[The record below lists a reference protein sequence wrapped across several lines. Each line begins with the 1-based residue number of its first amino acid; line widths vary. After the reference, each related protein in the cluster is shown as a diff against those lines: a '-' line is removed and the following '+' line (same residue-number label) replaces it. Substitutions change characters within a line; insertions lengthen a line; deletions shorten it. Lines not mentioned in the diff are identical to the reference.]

1 MRPIQTSLSLVAAI
15 ALLTACESLPGARE
29 AAPQEATEAAA
40 PQVSA
45 ADAAL
50 AAQGLAPA
58 VSVIPQS
65 GLGAQTLAANECG
78 LFLWSKTQ
86 PDRLI
91 FFQRAASGQARIK
104 IADQTVDAVQSA
116 NRGNIFGQFMTEQT
130 ILAPG
135 GQQVGISFT
144 AGEELQG
151 GQRIDDG
158 RMTITA
164 EEGWRT
170 VIPVLGV
177 RACKP

>member
-1 MRPIQTSLSLVAAI
+1 MKRTVSSIAGLAAL
-15 ALLTACESLPGARE
+15 AACESLGAPQPGAAVEEQPRVE
-29 AAPQEATEAAA
+29 R
-40 PQVSA
+40 SA

-65 GLGAQTLAANECG
+65 GLQAQTLASDECG

-91 FFQRAASGQARIK
+91 FFQRAASGQARMI
-104 IADQTVDAVQSA
+104 IADETVDAVQTA
-116 NRGNIFGQFMTEQT
+116 NRGGIFGQFMTEQVFLT
-130 ILAPG
+130 PS
-135 GQQVGISFT
+135 GQQVLVTFEP
-144 AGEELQG
+144 GEELQG

-158 RMTITA
+158 RLTITA

-177 RACKP
+177 SACKP

>member
-1 MRPIQTSLSLVAAI
+1 MKRIIASIAGLAAL
-15 ALLTACESLPGARE
+15 AACESVG
-29 AAPQEATEAAA
+29 APQTGAAVVEQ
-40 PQVSA
+40 PRVERSA

-65 GLGAQTLAANECG
+65 GLQAQTLVSDECG

-91 FFQRAASGQARIK
+91 FFQRAASGQARMI
-104 IADQTVDAVQSA
+104 IANETVDAVQTA
-116 NRGNIFGQFMTEQT
+116 NRGGIFGQFMTEQVFLT
-130 ILAPG
+130 PS
-135 GQQVGISFT
+135 GQQVLVTFEP
-144 AGEELQG
+144 GEELQG

-158 RMTITA
+158 RLTITA

-177 RACKP
+177 SACKP

>member
-1 MRPIQTSLSLVAAI
+1 MNRIATSLAALAGLI
-15 ALLTACESLPGARE
+15 TLSACETVGA
-29 AAPQEATEAAA
+29 ADTAPA
-40 PQVSA
+40 PDSAPVERSA
-45 ADAAL
+45 ADEAL

-65 GLGAQTLAANECG
+65 GLQAQTLASNECG

-91 FFQRAASGQARIK
+91 FFQRAASGQARMI
-104 IADQTVDAVQSA
+104 IANETVDAAQTA
-116 NRGNIFGQFMTEQT
+116 NRGTIFGQFMTEQAFLT
-130 ILAPG
+130 PS
-135 GQQVGISFT
+135 GQQVLVSFQP
-144 AGEELQG
+144 GEELQG
-151 GQRIDDG
+151 GQRIEDG

-177 RACKP
+177 SACKP